1 MAGDALVPLDHH
13 WLALCLCT
21 ESNRRTEWPLI
32 AAVIQNRVRSKRYPD
47 DWVGVIL
54 QPMQFSAFNAFTKN
68 RLPVKSTI
76 ELETALF
83 EGVASKVVRAFG
95 GSVMLAHAID
105 HAALML
111 ERDADGHRITDLIT
125 TVTHHYFSPVSMV
138 PKGKP
143 PAWAKSASRLYTPEG
158 IDPQRFVFAEN
169 VP

>member
-1 MAGDALVPLDHH
+1 MAGDELVPLDHH

-54 QPMQFSAFNAFTKN
+54 QRSQFSAFNAFRQKGA
-68 RLPVKSTI
+68 S
-76 ELETALF
+76 LF
-83 EGVASKVVRAFG
+83 RA
-95 GSVMLAHAID
+95 MMTTLRIDPLMMAYAID

-111 ERDADGHRITDLIT
+111 ERDGDGHRISDLISPQT
-125 TVTHHYFSPVSMV
+125 MHYFSPISMV
-138 PKGKP
+138 PKGKA
-143 PAWAKSASRLYTPEG
+143 PAWAPSASRLYTPEG
-158 IDPQRFVFAEN
+158 FDPQRFVFAED